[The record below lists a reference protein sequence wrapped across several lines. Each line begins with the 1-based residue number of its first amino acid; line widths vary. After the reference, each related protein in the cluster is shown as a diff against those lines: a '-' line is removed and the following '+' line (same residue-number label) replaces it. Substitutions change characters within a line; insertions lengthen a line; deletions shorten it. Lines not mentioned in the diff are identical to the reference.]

1 VDYERKKVAK
11 KERVIIV
18 VCLLKLLISKSKGPN
33 NLVKHLPKHLFA
45 DC

>member
-33 NLVKHLPKHLFA
+33 TMGEMVKPVSN
-45 DC
+45 